1 VILPSTPLTPPSVG
15 SCPRRSRLSLA
26 RVAARLSTR
35 ESLSSARSASNS
47 GLHVGPVEGARKH
60 AKARGDEYDQ
70 NGLHRHRSNSIR
82 LIDAIMLDLGLQVD
96 LESAA
101 LLRMTASALPKI
113 KYLIR

>member
-1 VILPSTPLTPPSVG
+1 VEPKF
-15 SCPRRSRLSLA
+15 RLISLLFY
-26 RVAARLSTR
+26 RW
-35 ESLSSARSASNS
+35 N
-47 GLHVGPVEGARKH
+47 ARKH

>member
-1 VILPSTPLTPPSVG
+1 MT
-15 SCPRRSRLSLA
+15 
-26 RVAARLSTR
+26 
-35 ESLSSARSASNS
+35 S

-101 LLRMTASALPKI
+101 LLRMTASAVPKI